1 MNCRDAVEPSNIR
14 ESKPRHLG
22 GFGKKQV
29 ALNVIERGRAWHW
42 RKLPKGWFDLAFCLE
57 HGQRQTRQTLREL
70 FMKIARPYLRHR
82 RKYQPSRHIS
92 GLQVVSLPD
101 LLFAKVS
108 AFSTRGFTRDLID
121 LLAVDQQKNV
131 DWPRLLLQASCA
143 TDNDYNPAE
152 FHRKLQQHLAACGK
166 PDYWQEAP
174 VTHPPTTAELR
185 GFVQNLLAANRQV
198 ARTTLE

>member
-1 MNCRDAVEPSNIR
+1 M
-14 ESKPRHLG
+14 
-22 GFGKKQV
+22 
-29 ALNVIERGRAWHW
+29 
-42 RKLPKGWFDLAFCLE
+42 
-57 HGQRQTRQTLREL
+57 
-70 FMKIARPYLRHR
+70 
-82 RKYQPSRHIS
+82 
-92 GLQVVSLPD
+92 VSLPD

-121 LLAVDQQKNV
+121 LFAVDQQKNV

-174 VTHPPTTAELR
+174 VTHPPTTADLR